1 MKLRIFLFLS
11 LYFIFTTKVLAGEPL
26 VKYNIFYQTDPVTKL
41 RLPDGSLFKKPN
53 TYRNG
58 GNSLINPNSP
68 MIGDTE
74 DCYPD
79 DPDNPTGNILIS
91 GSITSKET
99 NQPITGAVV
108 AVYMGNEHTNNTT
121 EYFGSPERF
130 VIGQGKRLT
139 NLYYYDVTKD
149 GQFKVYACNDYKALS
164 SDKVTRYGSNF
175 CEDGYTKTGSNCT
188 HFDYTKAY
196 PKFYLS
202 VICGMS
208 GYEKGPRSSDEKL
221 YLQTKDESKLKPWI
235 GEILSIDNYNE
246 PYKGAGRPD
255 YLSKRHLD
263 IRISCPT
270 NLSAFPVPMFLD
282 YTSDDNVASCR
293 MDDVSPNLVN
303 YFKKI
308 QTPLRSS
315 LYSLGSSLV
324 TGSTVIPD
332 INSLNNCLD
341 ADNPLCAKN
350 FITQSFPVPNKDK
363 NMFNYGRSTF
373 IQGSDSLVNANP
385 VLKNEVMS
393 YNTSKG
399 LHTRKIDFQAGDYV
413 DGEVDYLAVG
423 MDKTT
428 GQIDAK
434 LDAKTGIDDVKFD
447 LESLKDLYACFTSF
461 NFPVF
466 RSSSA
471 LDEKSFSEANP
482 ALSRYYT
489 PNIRIPTCRELY
501 CGGEYIPDGDIC
513 NVSAYNEKNGFDFAV
528 PQSKKITQINALS
541 GYGPGVTMTLR
552 SKKEIT
558 EELMVLVNELISSDF
573 NPKKD
578 LPGVKYKP
586 VNRIRDMI
594 GCVADNGQPVL
605 VGDDGSITYESK
617 KGPKK
622 FWSPVPMI
630 SFISIPYN
638 MEYMHAIS
646 NDNYANKTGPGGSL
660 YTEECNIGSAGG
672 TYNDKQFANCRSA
685 VIPGGVYSVSALR
698 VIAKM
703 CNDNTKLPMPMKDKY
718 EDILNTSRVTY
729 SSGSDN
735 GNSRGVEVELAVTKI
750 GSPVSL
756 CLCDPN
762 SPTAGCNQNTKLNSN
777 FKDNFGTASFVGQA
791 DQQKNGNNYLGTLC
805 DMTKKDSQNNQS
817 CNGWLSDNAK
827 FNLKGSPNF
836 IGGSNNLKVA
846 WSYSYDR
853 FSAREGT
860 DQYIHYT
867 RTEGNDNSQP
877 SNNHNIPSKN
887 DPLTKDNLNGSGDF
901 TKACKEF
908 DSSGNCINYYHVIHD
923 VKVQNISSLENPTNR
938 PNVNFGS
945 DTNTENI
952 PMQEFDS
959 ATGNPRSAGEFKI
972 FQQTKDGTSGYVYT
986 KYDYINE
993 KYDPIPDL
1001 LNDFRKYSIYGIIP
1015 AGGTQFCRTPKLATL
1030 LDFRTQE
1037 YAKNSGTGSPPEKNE
1052 GFDMNFATSSGAFCN
1067 EAIPGELDR
1076 CEPLPSGADGPDV
1089 ITEDKVPRAGYTVP
1103 DMCKMRKCLTFCN
1116 QLYPSYEFYQSPS
1129 GFFDDVIQSAT
1140 SSALTPIVPTGP
1152 SGRPLPHYGKRG
1164 INERAYFC
1172 KNSEPKTQNVAMEFN
1187 KGDEGCVLDYT
1198 RKIREVFVLPAA
1210 SNPLLADREN
1220 DPTLSKFNYPVYNN
1234 QICINPV
1241 NQLNYDPSKPILNDQ
1256 FNCRPYIQAQRPAD
1270 FR

>member
-11 LYFIFTTKVLAGEPL
+11 LFFIFTTKVLAGEPL
-26 VKYNIFYQTDPVTKL
+26 VKYNIYYQTDPVTKL
-41 RLPDGSLFKKPN
+41 RIPDKSLIDTSNRF
-53 TYRNG
+53 RNG
-58 GNSLINPNSP
+58 GISVLNPNSP

-79 DPDNPTGNILIS
+79 DPNNPTGNILIS
-91 GSITSKET
+91 GNITSKET

-121 EYFGSPERF
+121 EYFGAPERF
-130 VIGQGKRLT
+130 VIGAGKRLT

-149 GQFKVYACNDYKALS
+149 GRYTVYACNDYKALS
-164 SDKVTRYGSNF
+164 QDKVKRYGSNF

-188 HFDYTKAY
+188 HYDYTKSY

-208 GYEKGPRSSDEKL
+208 GFERNNRSSDIKF
-221 YLQTKDESKLKPWI
+221 YLQTKDEARLKPWI

-246 PYKGAGRPD
+246 PYKGLNRPD
-255 YLSKRHLD
+255 YLAKRNMDLKV
-263 IRISCPT
+263 SCSN
-270 NLSAFPVPMFLD
+270 NLAAFPVPMFLD
-282 YTSDDNVASCR
+282 YTTDENVASCR

-315 LYSLGSSLV
+315 QYSLASSLV
-324 TGSTVIPD
+324 PGSTKVPD

-350 FITQSFPVPNKDK
+350 FITKSFPVPDKDK

-373 IQGSDSLVNANP
+373 IQGSTSLVNANP
-385 VLKNEVMS
+385 VLRNEVMS
-393 YNTSKG
+393 YNTVKG
-399 LHTRKIDFQAGDYV
+399 LHTRSIDFQAGDYAP
-413 DGEVDYLAVG
+413 GEEDYLAVG

-466 RSSSA
+466 RSSSS
-471 LDEKSFSEANP
+471 LDEKAFSEANP
-482 ALSRYYT
+482 ALSKYFT
-489 PNIRIPTCRELY
+489 PNLRIPSCRELY
-501 CGGEYIPDGDIC
+501 CGGEYVPDGAIC
-513 NVSAYNEKNGFDFAV
+513 NVPTVNETNGFNFGV
-528 PQSKKITQINALS
+528 PQNKKVTQISALS
-541 GYGPGVTMTLR
+541 GYGPGVTMTTR

-558 EELMVLVNELISSDF
+558 EELMVLVNELINSDF

-586 VNRIRDMI
+586 VNRISDII

-605 VGDDGSITYESK
+605 VAEDGSITYESI
-617 KGPKK
+617 KGTKK

-646 NDNYANKTGPGGSL
+646 NDNYKNKPGANGSL
-660 YTEECNIGSAGG
+660 YSEECNIGQAGG
-672 TYNDKQFANCRSA
+672 PNNDKQFANCRSA

-703 CNDNTKLPMPMKDKY
+703 CNDNTRLPMPMKDKY
-718 EDILNTSRVTY
+718 ENILDTSRVAT
-729 SSGSDN
+729 GSNDN
-735 GNSRGVEVELAVTKI
+735 GNNKGIEVELAATKI

-762 SPTAGCNQNTKLNSN
+762 SPSAGCNQATKLNSN
-777 FKDNFGTASFVGQA
+777 FKDNFGAASFVGQA

-805 DMTKKDSQNNQS
+805 NMNKEDAENNT
-817 CNGWLSDNAK
+817 CNGWISQNAG

-836 IGGSNNLKVA
+836 VGGSSNLRVA

-853 FSAREGT
+853 FLARDNT

-867 RTEGNDNSQP
+867 RTEGNDTSQP
-877 SNNHNIPSKN
+877 SNNNNLPSTN
-887 DPLTKDNLNGSGDF
+887 DPLTKDNLNAPGDF
-901 TKACKEF
+901 GKACKTY
-908 DSSGNCINYYHVIHD
+908 DSTGKCTNFYQVVHD
-923 VKVQNISSLENPTNR
+923 IKVQNISSLENPANR
-938 PNVNFGS
+938 PDVTFGS
-945 DTNTENI
+945 NTNTKQI
-952 PMQEFDS
+952 PMTEFDS
-959 ATGNPRSAGEFKI
+959 ATGSGKDDGAFKI
-972 FQQTKDGTSGYVYT
+972 FQRTKDGTSGYVYT
-986 KYDYINE
+986 KYDYVNE
-993 KYDPIPDL
+993 KYDPIPEL
-1001 LNDFRKYSIYGIIP
+1001 LNEFRKYSIYGIIP
-1015 AGGTQFCRTPKLATL
+1015 AGGSRYCRTPKLATL

-1037 YAKNSGTGSPPEKNE
+1037 YAKNTGTNSPPEKNE
-1052 GFDMNFATSSGAFCN
+1052 GFDMNFSTSSGVFCN
-1067 EAIPGELDR
+1067 EAIPEELDR
-1076 CEPLPSGADGPDV
+1076 CDNLPNGADGPDV
-1089 ITEDKVPRAGYTVP
+1089 APMDKVSRPGYTTA
-1103 DMCKMRKCLTFCN
+1103 DLCKMRKCLSFCN
-1116 QLYPSYEFYQSPS
+1116 QLYPTYEFYGSPS
-1129 GFFDDVIQSAT
+1129 GFFNDVIQSAT
-1140 SSALTPIVPTGP
+1140 SSAFTTVVPTDP
-1152 SGRPLPHYGKRG
+1152 SGNPLPQFKGKKV
-1164 INERAYFC
+1164 NERVYFC
-1172 KNSEPKTQNVAMEFN
+1172 KNSEPKTQNVAMELN

-1198 RKIREVFVLPAA
+1198 KKIRDIFVLPAA
-1210 SNPLLADREN
+1210 SNPLLSDRQF
-1220 DPTLSKFNYPVYNN
+1220 DPSLDKFNYPIYNN
-1234 QICINPV
+1234 QLCINPV
-1241 NQLNYDPSKPILNDQ
+1241 NQLNYNPNNPVLNDQ
-1256 FNCRPYIQAQRPAD
+1256 FNCKPYIQAQRPAD